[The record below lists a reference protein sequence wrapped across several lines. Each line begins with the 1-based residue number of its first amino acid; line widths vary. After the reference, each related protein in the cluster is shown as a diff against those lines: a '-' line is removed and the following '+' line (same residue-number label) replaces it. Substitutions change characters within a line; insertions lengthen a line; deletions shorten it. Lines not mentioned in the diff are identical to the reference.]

1 MTESKSS
8 GQCQKVVIALL
19 TLWFVGSLI
28 TIVVWSTAPDFKSAA
43 QCRAELKDLTVQHEG
58 SKVVCQKNQLALE
71 QMVREERDEQER
83 LRGLIV
89 TLQDRLNSTN
99 ATLEECRAEN
109 LVLVTNISA
118 LQETVDSLQ
127 QIQANLTTQL
137 AIKEDQLEAL
147 EQNLTQAEH
156 QTQACFSL
164 KDAAEAQ
171 TKAAD
176 SQHRAC
182 QSNQEYLQ
190 RQLQKCKVSESE
202 AAKQTTP
209 QQSSTGPSGSGPGLS
224 SVPALLLLLSAT
236 AHLLFT

>member
-19 TLWFVGSLI
+19 TLWFIGSLI

-58 SKVVCQKNQLALE
+58 SKVVCQKNQEALE
-71 QMVREERDEQER
+71 EMVRKEREEQER
-83 LRGLIV
+83 LNVLILGLNE
-89 TLQDRLNSTN
+89 RLNQTN
-99 ATLEECRAEN
+99 ATLEECRQEN
-109 LVLVTNISA
+109 LVLTTNISA

-137 AIKEDQLEAL
+137 ALKEDEIDAL
-147 EQNLTQAEH
+147 QQNLTQAEH
-156 QTQACFSL
+156 QTDACFSL

-171 TKAAD
+171 TKAAE
-176 SQHRAC
+176 SQLRAC
-182 QSNQEYLQ
+182 QSNQGYLQ
-190 RQLQKCKVSESE
+190 KQLQKCKVSDSE

-209 QQSSTGPSGSGPGLS
+209 QQASQDPTGSGPGLS
-224 SVPALLLLLSAT
+224 VIPGLVLLLSAIV
-236 AHLLFT
+236 HLLI